1 MSAQTSFRLH
11 NPDCCYAG
19 ANAVAPDLMTANE
32 RLTELG
38 QILAA
43 GLMRLRRRQSM
54 SVAAPS
60 GDYRL
65 DFSPERSV
73 HATARRRK
81 EVRR

>member
-1 MSAQTSFRLH
+1 MQTSSSTHDLGY
-11 NPDCCYAG
+11 CYAG
-19 ANAVAPDLMTANE
+19 VNALAPDLMTADE

-43 GLMRLRRRQSM
+43 GFMRLRRRQSM

-60 GDYRL
+60 GDFRL

-73 HATARRRK
+73 HATAPMRRQ
-81 EVRR
+81 VRR